1 MNKKTLLGSWKQNI
15 GIIIAAAVV
24 AVGIFYVVKNPEIFT
39 ASVLSLQEKSF
50 IVEKWRDIA
59 YKTNSGYVDIFLSE
73 KWEIPTMINFTIS
86 FDTRTVSID
95 TQNMSGQGTRRVNTP
110 NTNDIDIQSFPNQNM
125 DKSQS
130 LIMIPFT
137 GEMRDILLSEAVAK
151 LGDGTDKNLS
161 IGSLNEITSHTK

>member
-1 MNKKTLLGSWKQNI
+1 
-15 GIIIAAAVV
+15 
-24 AVGIFYVVKNPEIFT
+24 
-39 ASVLSLQEKSF
+39 
-50 IVEKWRDIA
+50 
-59 YKTNSGYVDIFLSE
+59 
-73 KWEIPTMINFTIS
+73 MINFTIS